1 MAATVL
7 VVDDSATERHLAGT
21 LLQKGRGLTV
31 SFASDGRE
39 ALLAIERS
47 APDVVLTDL
56 QMPHLD
62 GLSLVQAIRARHPSI
77 PVVLMTAHGS
87 EDIAVQA
94 LQRGAASYVPKKQL
108 ARELVP
114 TVEKVLAIAKA
125 ERGQQRVLEC
135 MARTESELRLSN
147 DATLIPLV
155 IAYLGEE
162 LVRLRFCDKTGLIR
176 IGVALHEA
184 IDNAMYHGNLEVR
197 SELRR
202 QSPQAYQSLA
212 DQRRQQSPFRDRQVH
227 VTARISHNEAVY
239 TVRDDGTGFD
249 PATLPDFS
257 NPKSLDAAGGRGL
270 SLIRT
275 FMDQVSFNEIGNE
288 ITLVK
293 GRDPVTA

>member
-7 VVDDSATERHLAGT
+7 VVDDSATERHFAGS

-31 SFASDGRE
+31 SYAADGRE
-39 ALLAIERS
+39 ALQLIERNP
-47 APDVVLTDL
+47 PDAVVTDL

-62 GLSLVQAIRARHPSI
+62 GLSLVQAIRTNHPSI

-125 ERGQQRVLEC
+125 ERGHQRVLDC
-135 MARTESELRLSN
+135 MARTEIELRLPN
-147 DATLIPLV
+147 DPSLIPLV
-155 IAYLGEE
+155 IAYLGDE
-162 LVRLRFCDKTGLIR
+162 LVRLRFCDKTGIIR
-176 IGVALHEA
+176 VGVALHEA
-184 IDNAMYHGNLEVR
+184 IDNAMVHGNLEVH
-197 SELRR
+197 SELR
-202 QSPQAYQSLA
+202 QQNLQAYQAQAL
-212 DQRRQQSPFRDRQVH
+212 QRRQQSPYSDRKVH
-227 VTARISHNEAVY
+227 LTARISTNEVVY
-239 TVRDDGTGFD
+239 VVRDEGPGFD
-249 PATLPDFS
+249 PSILPDFS
-257 NPKSLDAAGGRGL
+257 DPANLGGTEGRGM

-275 FMDQVSFNEIGNE
+275 FMDQVAFNEIGNE

-293 GRDPVTA
+293 GRDSVTP